1 MRAARAFPLVVV
13 RALFGTHEQKYRNE
27 NGRTKIKLLVT
38 RLALII
44 SLKLNQ

>member
-1 MRAARAFPLVVV
+1 MENLG
-13 RALFGTHEQKYRNE
+13 LFGTQEQKYRNE

-44 SLKLNQ
+44 ALKLNQ